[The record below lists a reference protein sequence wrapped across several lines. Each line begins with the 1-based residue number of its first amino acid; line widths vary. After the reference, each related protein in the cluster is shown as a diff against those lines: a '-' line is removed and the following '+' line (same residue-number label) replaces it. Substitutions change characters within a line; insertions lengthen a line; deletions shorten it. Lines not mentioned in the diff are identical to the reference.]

1 MLPIAPECSPVE
13 ETVAGRGQP
22 RKEPLCTWTVCT
34 HTVLC
39 VTATCCVHPYWT
51 VCTHIVL
58 CAPLLDCVHPHCAL
72 WILTGL
78 CAPIFCCVHPSCAV
92 CTLTRL
98 CAPTFYFCAYGCSAV
113 WSHII
118 FVKAHKANIVKP
130 NILTILGLLAAV
142 HSRLCALCTFHNA
155 QYGSYIMQDCLLFL
169 YMDADVEKPLWSVNM
184 SP

>member
-1 MLPIAPECSPVE
+1 MGGNSGGGERKCGTKWGFGWIWCLRAPHNAPHCSRMLPSGGNSGWEGPASKRAIVH
-13 ETVAGRGQP
+13 
-22 RKEPLCTWTVCT
+22 LD
-34 HTVLC
+34 
-39 VTATCCVHPYWT
+39 CVHPHCA
-51 VCTHIVL
+51 VCNRNVL
-58 CAPLLDCVHPHCAL
+58 CAPLLGCLHPHCAL

-130 NILTILGLLAAV
+130 NILTILGLLAVV

-155 QYGSYIMQDCLLFL
+155 QYGSYIM
-169 YMDADVEKPLWSVNM
+169 
-184 SP
+184 